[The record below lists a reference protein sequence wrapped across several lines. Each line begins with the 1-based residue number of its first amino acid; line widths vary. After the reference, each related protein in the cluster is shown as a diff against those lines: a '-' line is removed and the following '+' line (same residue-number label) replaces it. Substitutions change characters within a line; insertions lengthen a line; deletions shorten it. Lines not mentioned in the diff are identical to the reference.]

1 MSIRNRGGKW
11 HFRFKLDGREYAE
24 TTGLA
29 ATKSNM
35 IKAQQ
40 LEIEYRQALLEGRR
54 PSHRIS
60 VREFNDA
67 ATEFVE
73 WTKVEY
79 REHPNSSKRIATS
92 FASVKEFFG
101 REPVSLIDEA
111 RVESY
116 KTWRVKE
123 HKVRDITVRHDLHAL
138 STFFHY
144 AIKQRW
150 TRDNP
155 IRGVSMP
162 SDADAVRMHILTT
175 KEEKTYFIR
184 AAKYQDLYDAGR
196 LLLNQGMRPDELTGL
211 LKTDVDLERGQIRI
225 QRGKSAAARRI
236 LDLTAESRSILARRM
251 TGNSPWIFPSKRKPG
266 QHITRLNSAH
276 DRLCAI
282 ALKSGIAINWVIY
295 DFRHTFATRMAQ
307 AGVDLATLAAI
318 LGHNSIRIVQKYVH
332 PTAEHK
338 RAAMARYELAIKTAE
353 NKKIARRPAK
363 SN

>member
-1 MSIRNRGGKW
+1 MPLRNRGGMF

-29 ATKSNM
+29 ATKQNLS
-35 IKAQQ
+35 KAQQ
-40 LEIEYRQALLEGRR
+40 IESEYRQALLEGRR
-54 PSHRIS
+54 PSRRIV

-67 ATEFVE
+67 AKEFLDWAEVQ
-73 WTKVEY
+73 Y
-79 REHPNSSKRIATS
+79 REHPNSYKRIKTS
-92 FASVKEFFG
+92 FASAKEFFG
-101 REPVSLIDEA
+101 RDPIGLIDDARLEA
-111 RVESY
+111 Y

-123 HKVRDITVRHDLHAL
+123 HEIRDITLRHDLHAL
-138 STFFHY
+138 STFFRY
-144 AIKQRW
+144 AIKQHW

-155 IRGVSMP
+155 VRCVSMP
-162 SDADAVRMHILTT
+162 SDADAVRMHILTA
-175 KEEKTYFIR
+175 KEEKTYFTR
-184 AAKYQDLYDAGR
+184 AAKQKDLHDAGR
-196 LLLNQGMRPDELTGL
+196 LILNQGMRPDELTSL
-211 LKTDVDLERGQIRI
+211 RKTDVDLERGQLQI

-251 TGNSPWIFPSKRKPG
+251 AGKSPWLFPSKRKPG
-266 QHITRLNSAH
+266 QHIRRLNSAH